1 MKREIHE
8 DTFVPCPYCGAPVKV
23 ETDIETGGPY
33 SEKEAVAYALQRCTC
48 RRAAAWRD
56 AGCPELL
63 EDSPCAAHKLAD
75 GLCQREAEGP
85 QKSCTQEK
93 CSAWH
98 MDLYV
103 PALAAQG
110 YELLAAQEEQRR
122 AWEQHRPAALLMQYI
137 RKLPEPMRWQPVR
150 IATGHCRFCGQARM
164 LPTAQPD
171 QAAADAQAAELC
183 GCDAGQAVRRRMREK
198 QIIREMFADMD
209 AEAVEA
215 LQNLADLTRAGVIE
229 SGSII
234 KMAENVTAKLKL
246 KDGVVIIL
254 RTEKQ
259 EHQHSL

>member
-1 MKREIHE
+1 MEREIYE
-8 DTFVPCPYCGAPVKV
+8 ATFVPCPYCGAPVEV
-23 ETDIETGGPY
+23 ETDIETEGLY
-33 SEKEAVAYALQRCTC
+33 SEKEAVAYALQRCPC
-48 RRAAAWRD
+48 RKAAAWRD

-63 EDSPCAAHKLAD
+63 EESPCAAHKLAD
-75 GLCQREAEGP
+75 GLCQWKQTQE
-85 QKSCTQEK
+85 SCTQER
-93 CSAWH
+93 CSAWR

-110 YELLAAQEEQRR
+110 YELLAAQQEQRQ

-137 RKLPEPMRWQPVR
+137 RKLPEPMRWQPMR

-164 LPTAQPD
+164 LPTAQSD

-209 AEAVEA
+209 AGAVEA
-215 LQNLADLTRAGVIE
+215 LQALADLTRTGVIE
-229 SGSII
+229 SGSTI